1 MKPTPRVSEL
11 QSQTVG
17 SRLGW
22 SQMLTDGRTDV

>member
-1 MKPTPRVSEL
+1 MKLSQRVSEL
-11 QSQTVG
+11 QSQIVG